1 MTGAADQPPPP
12 GTRVA
17 RRRAATRRRL
27 LAAARSEIARNGVD
41 GLRLRDVID
50 AAGVGFGSLY
60 SHFDDRQAV
69 VEAVFT
75 DTVENVARATIAVAA
90 EEPDPARA
98 VAVAQQGF
106 VGLAFEEPE
115 IARLIV
121 RLDHADA
128 LFADVTAGLSRP
140 ILERGVAEGRFTI
153 DDVDAMLTFMVGG
166 TLATVR
172 AILTDRL
179 PPTARVSAARILLQ
193 ALGLSARD
201 AAEVAAR
208 PLPPIAVERDD

>member
-1 MTGAADQPPPP
+1 MTGSSEDPPP

-17 RRRAATRRRL
+17 RRREATRRRL
-27 LAAARSEIARNGVD
+27 LSAARTEIARNGVD

-50 AAGVGFGSLY
+50 RAEVGFGSLY
-60 SHFDDRQAV
+60 SHFADRQAV

-75 DTVENVARATIAVAA
+75 DTVENVAHATIAVA
-90 EEPDPARA
+90 EVESDPARA
-98 VAVAQQGF
+98 VSVAQQGF
-106 VGLAFEEPE
+106 ISLAFEDPE
-115 IARLIV
+115 IAQLIV

-140 ILERGVAEGRFTI
+140 ILQRGLDQDRFAI
-153 DDVDAMLTFMVGG
+153 SDVDTMLTFMVGG

-172 AILTDRL
+172 AVLTGRL
-179 PPTARVSAARILLQ
+179 PASAGASASRILLQ
-193 ALGLSARD
+193 ALGLSAAE

-208 PLPPIAVERDD
+208 PLPPIAIDRER